1 VAALGQIL
9 EKTLAAEDPPQPDL
23 TLVLKAAC
31 AGDEDSANRLLPLL
45 YAELRRLA
53 EDRLRNTPPGNTLQ
67 PTALVH
73 EAYLRLIRS
82 GDPGWNGRNHFFGA
96 AAQAMRD
103 ILVEQAR
110 RKAAVKHGG
119 DRDRLDLSL
128 VDPGTGESPMDI
140 LALDEALRR
149 LEAQDP
155 RKGRIVN
162 LRYFAGLTVD
172 ETAAALEVS
181 VSTIEHEWRF
191 IKRWLYAELSD
202 ERRPPGR

>member
-1 VAALGQIL
+1 LVQNP
-9 EKTLAAEDPPQPDL
+9 EKRLPSDDSQPIDI

-31 AGDEDSANRLLPLL
+31 AGDADSANRLLPIL
-45 YAELRRLA
+45 YLELRHLA
-53 EDRLRNTPPGNTLQ
+53 ADRLRKAPSGNTLQ

-73 EAYLRLIRS
+73 EAFLRLVKS

-110 RKAAVKHGG
+110 RKAAIKHGG
-119 DRDRLDLSL
+119 GLNRLELSV
-128 VDPGTGESPMDI
+128 VDPGASGTSIDVI
-140 LALDEALRR
+140 ALDEALKK
-149 LEAQDP
+149 LEQQDA

-162 LRYFAGLTVD
+162 LRYFAGLTVE
-172 ETAAALEVS
+172 ETASAMEVS

-191 IKRWLYAELSD
+191 IKRWLFAELSD
-202 ERRPPGR
+202 GKSPHS

>member
-1 VAALGQIL
+1 MTPQ
-9 EKTLAAEDPPQPDL
+9 PPNHPDL

-31 AGDEDSANRLLPLL
+31 AGDAESANRLLPML
-45 YAELRRLA
+45 YAELRKLA
-53 EDRLRNTPPGNTLQ
+53 EDRLRHTPPGNTFQ

-103 ILVEQAR
+103 ILVDQAR
-110 RKAAVKHGG
+110 RKASLKRGG
-119 DRDRLDLSL
+119 DKDRLNLSA
-128 VDPGTGESPMDI
+128 VDPATSSTSVDI
-140 LALDEALRR
+140 LALDDALRR
-149 LEAQDP
+149 LEAQDA

-162 LRYFAGLTVD
+162 LRYFGGLTVE

-191 IKRWLYAELSD
+191 IKRWLFAELSD
-202 ERRPPGR
+202 ERIQPR